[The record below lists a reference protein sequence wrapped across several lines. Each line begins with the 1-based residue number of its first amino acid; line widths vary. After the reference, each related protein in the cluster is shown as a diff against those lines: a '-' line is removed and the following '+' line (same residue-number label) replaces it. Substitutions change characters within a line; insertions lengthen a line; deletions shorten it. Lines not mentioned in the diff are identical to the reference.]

1 MFLKAEKQPQRL
13 LLWEEPLT
21 LFRNSEV
28 GLEGEAKGSSFLA
41 SKLELVEVLR
51 WESPREPL
59 SQIPL
64 QGVVRF

>member
-41 SKLELVEVLR
+41 SKLELVEV
-51 WESPREPL
+51 S
-59 SQIPL
+59 
-64 QGVVRF
+64 